1 MEYDDVIVRD
11 ENGHLAVN
19 TVSGTEAD
27 VPYNY
32 DDCFTLDTNNRR
44 ALRVVGAGGGS
55 VDYTK
60 VIVKS
65 DTMPTA
71 SASYLGYEYQ
81 YFGATD
87 ANYTHGYIYEC
98 VKNTSYTDSVTYE
111 AATLSGTVVTS
122 TTGALAMLA
131 SQYITGDIESIVS
144 GTLTYDSAGELWVFV
159 GKDSE
164 DNTVGTFQVYQQDYE
179 DAGFTFTGTPEDGD
193 VVAFTCTITDNSTYA
208 WQRLNVQPTP
218 SGLPSQTGNSGKFL
232 TTDGTD
238 ASWSD
243 KPLVN
248 NSTNTNA
255 LAIGNNT
262 ASGSHTTTVGAYAWN
277 SMATYGTSVGYNSS
291 VSGQGSVA
299 IGANA
304 HASGAHS
311 IQISS
316 AGVSQAY
323 NNDANTVKV
332 ANDNG
337 NFEIMSADGTIP
349 AARHAALPASDGTY
363 VLKLV
368 ISGGVATLSWVA
380 E

>member
-122 TTGALAMLA
+122 TTGDLAMLA

-208 WQRLNVQPTP
+208 WQRLNVQPTGETAIVNV
-218 SGLPSQTGNSGKFL
+218 SASTL
-232 TTDGTD
+232 TQELAD
-238 ASWSD
+238 
-243 KPLVN
+243 
-248 NSTNTNA
+248 NTIYNCGELSA
-255 LAIGNNT
+255 LTITFPA
-262 ASGSHTTTVGAYAWN
+262 
-277 SMATYGTSVGYNSS
+277 
-291 VSGQGSVA
+291 
-299 IGANA
+299 
-304 HASGAHS
+304 
-311 IQISS
+311 S
-316 AGVSQAY
+316 AGIGFISQVNFDSGTTETALTAPVDTVWLGDDIVSDVFVPVASKRY
-323 NNDANTVKV
+323 SVLFFNDGSSIRGIVQGA
-332 ANDNG
+332 
-337 NFEIMSADGTIP
+337 
-349 AARHAALPASDGTY
+349 
-363 VLKLV
+363 
-368 ISGGVATLSWVA
+368 
-380 E
+380 